1 MDKKERQ
8 LYLATVP
15 SSAFESGNLKR
26 YYGCLT
32 CYPFIS
38 DKLNHPSFD
47 VQDVIND
54 YDYVHQSD
62 LRNHPDYNAER
73 TEALKLIQETF
84 RLSAHILREH
94 PDQLISQLLGRLSY
108 PSLLENS
115 YIQSF
120 LEQAKAKIV
129 PPALIPYLGSLQ
141 PPGTGLIR
149 TFAGHSSGVVSVEIT
164 PDGTKIVSGC
174 HDLTVKIWDMKTG
187 KELHTLTGHSSLIQG
202 VAITPDGTKIVS
214 GGYDKKVKIWDVQTG
229 QELLSLD
236 ELPGFV
242 NGVAI
247 TPDGAMFVSC
257 IDDIITVW
265 DIETGQDLYTFSDDS
280 CARID
285 GVTITPDGTKI
296 VSYGTFD
303 TIKVWDIR
311 TGEIFLTLTGDS
323 SRVRG
328 IAITPDSEKIVSA
341 GDDCIIKVWDI
352 RTGKKLA
359 SHYVHLALVKRVA
372 ITSDGT
378 KIVSASED
386 NTIKVCDITTGEILL
401 TFTGHYCSVDA
412 VAITPDD
419 TKIVSG
425 HDNTINIWDIM
436 TKHNVYFQ
444 GKSHY
449 TNKSIYGLKITPSG
463 TKIVTFGGLIMQVWD
478 IETGQ
483 ELLTLTGHSGSN
495 TWVDLHANKIYPGN
509 NGYINSVEITP
520 DGTKIISAS
529 NDATV
534 KIWDITTGQELL
546 TLAHPLRL
554 QNGHHNYVKEVVII
568 PNETKI
574 FSSSDDL
581 LMSSSGDLKL
591 RFWDITTGQEL
602 HVIDDSIKW
611 DDPGEWG
618 DIIEWEDPR
627 EYEEEL
633 VQRLNLINDFIK
645 GKSVQELNDLC
656 NDPREWYEP
665 IERKKRP
672 VQINLKDIGVKNRK
686 MTPDEK
692 KVVSINNYSDYP
704 NSIKIWDNETAK
716 ILLTLTGHSS
726 IVKEIAI
733 TPDGTKIISGS
744 RDSSI
749 KIWNLSTGKC
759 LHTFIDDSPITAIAI
774 SPDGKKIIAGDEAGS
789 LHFLELV
796 V

>member
-54 YDYVHQSD
+54 YDYIHQSD
-62 LRNHPDYNAER
+62 LRNHPDYDAER

-115 YIQSF
+115 HIQSF

-141 PPGTGLIR
+141 PPGSGLIR
-149 TFAGHSSGVVSVEIT
+149 TLVGHESSVVSVAIT

-174 HDLTVKIWDMKTG
+174 HDLTIKIWDMKTG
-187 KELHTLTGHSSLIQG
+187 KELHNLTGHSSLIQEL
-202 VAITPDGTKIVS
+202 AITPDGTKIVS

-229 QELLSLD
+229 KELFSLD
-236 ELPGFV
+236 DLSGFV

-257 IDDIITVW
+257 IDDTITVW

-280 CARID
+280 FHRIE

-296 VSYGTFD
+296 VSYDAHYTIKVWDIRTREILLTLTGHTSFVRGIAITPDGTKIVSASD
-303 TIKVWDIR
+303 DWTIKVWDIR
-311 TGEIFLTLTGDS
+311 TG
-323 SRVRG
+323 
-328 IAITPDSEKIVSA
+328 KN
-341 GDDCIIKVWDI
+341 
-352 RTGKKLA
+352 LA
-359 SHYVHLALVKRVA
+359 SHYGHYSSVKSVA
-372 ITSDGT
+372 ITPDGT
-378 KIVSASED
+378 KIVSCSHD
-386 NTIKVCDITTGEILL
+386 NTIKVWNIKTGEILL
-401 TFTGHYCSVDA
+401 TFTGHHSSVNS
-412 VAITPDD
+412 VAITPNG

-425 HDNTINIWDIM
+425 HNNTIKIWDIM
-436 TKHNVYFQ
+436 TKHNVYLQ

-449 TNKSIYGLKITPSG
+449 TDKIIYGLKITPSG

-483 ELLTLTGHSGSN
+483 ELLTLTGHSRSN

-554 QNGHHNYVKEVVII
+554 QNGHHNRVNEVVII
-568 PNETKI
+568 PDETKI
-574 FSSSDDL
+574 VSSSDYL
-581 LMSSSGDLKL
+581 LVSSSDDLKL

-602 HVIDDSIKW
+602 GVFDDFIKW
-611 DDPGEWG
+611 DDPKEWG

-633 VQRLNLINDFIK
+633 VQDLNLINDFIK
-645 GKSVQELNDLC
+645 GKSVQELNDLW
-656 NDPREWYEP
+656 NDPREWYEQ
-665 IERKKRP
+665 RKKRP

-716 ILLTLTGHSS
+716 FLLTLTGHSS

-774 SPDGKKIIAGDEAGS
+774 SPDGKKVIAGDEAGR
-789 LHFLELV
+789 LHFLELIV
-796 V
+796 